1 MSDTSST
8 PKISLPKQKACG
20 GISGKSCL
28 LDALGTCFFCG
39 QNSEDLSSW
48 QMKKHPVNQ

>member
-1 MSDTSST
+1 MSDLTT
-8 PKISLPKQKACG
+8 PKVCLPKQKQCG

-39 QNSEDLSSW
+39 QNSEELPSW
-48 QMKKHPVNQ
+48 MMKSKPTSQ